1 MERCRCS
8 IMSHPSNG
16 KKTEVSAEL
25 IRFPSSLWTP
35 WVFHTSVVVCDHES
49 FMYLKRLPTAYDS
62 WGSNWPLAQPTAT
75 TQNSCPTMLISPER
89 FHPKHAVILAT
100 KKKLWLSALRQSA
113 SPMWRDLNQSCD
125 GKMIIF
131 QTNWQRKLP
140 RGRVKNKNT
149 QVSNVKAGN
158 YVARRVDRVLDV
170 FFWLQ
175 KESVSKLAGGSKG
188 NATP

>member
-1 MERCRCS
+1 
-8 IMSHPSNG
+8 
-16 KKTEVSAEL
+16 
-25 IRFPSSLWTP
+25 
-35 WVFHTSVVVCDHES
+35 
-49 FMYLKRLPTAYDS
+49 
-62 WGSNWPLAQPTAT
+62 
-75 TQNSCPTMLISPER
+75 
-89 FHPKHAVILAT
+89 
-100 KKKLWLSALRQSA
+100 
-113 SPMWRDLNQSCD
+113 
-125 GKMIIF
+125 MIIF